1 MLARPIFRH
10 LTLCV
15 NLLLCY
21 GCRSQDT
28 TPPAAKDERLPFA
41 ERTVIIPAA
50 GPPQQVTM
58 PPLPDTLTFA
68 GQRVPL
74 ERDDVR
80 EGLERELIVNT
91 FGHSRTIFIIKNIER
106 WRPLIERTLR
116 ENDVPT
122 DFIYLAVAESE
133 FENTAQS
140 PAGAVGMWQF
150 MAPTAR
156 DYGLHIDDDVD
167 MRRDPKLATE
177 AAARYL
183 KWAQARLQSWP
194 LVATSYNKGLT
205 GTQTVLKYQ
214 QTDNFW
220 DLYLNS
226 ETARYFY
233 RILAFKVILENPE
246 KYGYFLK
253 TEGQYLPHRFKIV
266 EVATDTDLV
275 AFAKANNTTYR
286 ELRRLNPWFNN
297 TTDYRLRVPANFSY
311 EVRVPEGE
319 EKPK

>member
-1 MLARPIFRH
+1 MLF
-10 LTLCV
+10 
-15 NLLLCY
+15 CY
-21 GCRSQDT
+21 GCLSQDAN
-28 TPPAAKDERLPFA
+28 PPVVKDERVPFA
-41 ERTVIIPAA
+41 DRTAIVPVD
-50 GPPQQVTM
+50 GQPQHVTM

-68 GQRVPL
+68 GVRVPL
-74 ERDDVR
+74 DRDDVR
-80 EGLERELIVNT
+80 EGLERELVVNT
-91 FGHSRTIFIIKNIER
+91 FGHSRTIFIMKNIER
-106 WRPLIERTLR
+106 WRPLIEKTLR

-156 DYGLHIDDDVD
+156 DYGLHIDADVD

-183 KWAQARLQSWP
+183 KWAEARLKSWP

-205 GTQTVLKYQ
+205 GTQNVLKYQ
-214 QTDNFW
+214 QVDNFW

-233 RILAFKVILENPE
+233 RILAFKIILENPE
-246 KYGYFLK
+246 AYGYFLHP
-253 TEGQYLPHRFKIV
+253 EEQYRPHRFKV
-266 EVATDTDLV
+266 VKLDRDTNLV
-275 AFAKANNTTYR
+275 AFAKANNTTYK

-311 EVRVPEGE
+311 EVRVPER
-319 EKPK
+319 EK

>member
-1 MLARPIFRH
+1 MMNMSRYILFF
-10 LTLCV
+10 
-15 NLLLCY
+15 NLLFCY
-21 GCRSQDT
+21 GCRSQDA
-28 TPPAAKDERLPFA
+28 TPPAAEGERLPFA
-41 ERTVIIPAA
+41 ERTAIYPVDGA
-50 GPPQQVTM
+50 PQHVSM

-68 GQRVPL
+68 GERVPL
-74 ERDDVR
+74 DRDDVR
-80 EGLERELIVNT
+80 EGLERELVVNT
-91 FGHSRTIFIIKNIER
+91 FGHSRTIFIMKNIER
-106 WRPLIERTLR
+106 WRPLIEKTLR

-183 KWAQARLQSWP
+183 KWAQARLKSWP

-205 GTQTVLKYQ
+205 GTQNVLKYQ

-233 RILAFKVILENPE
+233 RILSFKVILENPE
-246 KYGYFLK
+246 AYGYFLNS
-253 TEGQYLPHRFKIV
+253 EEQYRPHQFKMVKV
-266 EVATDTDLV
+266 ERDTDLV
-275 AFAKANNTTYR
+275 AFAKANNTTYK

-311 EVRVPEGE
+311 EIRVPERE
-319 EKPK
+319 AKTK